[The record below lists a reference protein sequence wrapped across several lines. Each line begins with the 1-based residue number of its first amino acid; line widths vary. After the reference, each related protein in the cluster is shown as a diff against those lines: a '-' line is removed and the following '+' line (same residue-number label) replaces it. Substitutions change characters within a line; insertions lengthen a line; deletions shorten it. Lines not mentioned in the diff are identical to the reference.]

1 MAENAGPI
9 TVSRKKKISIRDK
22 IIALFI
28 AGNVRKLYYRTP
40 LFLLN
45 FSEQ

>member
-1 MAENAGPI
+1 MAENAGQI
-9 TVSRKKKISIRDK
+9 IASRKKKISFQDK

-28 AGNVRKLYYRTP
+28 ARNIRKLCYRTP

-45 FSEQ
+45 FSK

>member
-1 MAENAGPI
+1 MAENAGQV
-9 TVSRKKKISIRDK
+9 TVSKKKKMSFRDK

-28 AGNVRKLYYRTP
+28 AGNIRKLYYRTP

-45 FSEQ
+45 FSE